1 MDTVKVLK
9 VSDISAI
16 NLDKLVDSEKSLF
29 VSATRSLNYQIRKK
43 NKVEVYDFTQ
53 IQNMLNEQIR
63 EKDCLT
69 ESQMKYILF
78 KTIDKMTDEKI
89 KQAFKNS
96 LSEIYDLFS
105 NLLYAEVD
113 KADVKL
119 DTIKKKNVIYKLI
132 KLKINL

>member
-1 MDTVKVLK
+1 
-9 VSDISAI
+9 
-16 NLDKLVDSEKSLF
+16 
-29 VSATRSLNYQIRKK
+29 
-43 NKVEVYDFTQ
+43 
-53 IQNMLNEQIR
+53 MLNEQIR

-119 DTIKKKNVIYKLI
+119 NTIKKKNVISTFSLI
-132 KLKINL
+132 SLSVISRLTETLHPHIKNVKIIRIKHLIFISNSLLVLHYHKNHPY